1 MFSELGLSSITDY
14 YNYRLTGRV
23 STTLVSF
30 YSKQN
35 QERWIP
41 LFSLPEEEEK
51 AEANEGRGGSGAG
64 GDWWEATVAM
74 NGED

>member
-41 LFSLPEEEEK
+41 PFSLPEEEEK

-64 GDWWEATVAM
+64 G
-74 NGED
+74 N